1 VTLENV
7 ATMAIEDESFQP
19 YKTPKN
25 RQATGLWTGLALILF
40 LVSMIAFAVTAG
52 GGGLVSVAGLIA
64 IVSLIVCLVSAW
76 FAIRLVLAMNR
87 VEDFHRLRIGA
98 SDGRQL
104 TLVDDNR
111 TVLENIRDTIRN
123 KIDTNDFETEGVFD
137 LDTDT
142 VKLSTD
148 PEPEPDADPEEIVRE
163 AWSVPDAEAAD
174 EPETNEAEEA
184 TEPDFEPEDEIVL
197 GEDDDKELEEKL
209 AALLKG
215 EDAKAD

>member
-1 VTLENV
+1 
-7 ATMAIEDESFQP
+7 M
-19 YKTPKN
+19 
-25 RQATGLWTGLALILF
+25 
-40 LVSMIAFAVTAG
+40 
-52 GGGLVSVAGLIA
+52 
-64 IVSLIVCLVSAW
+64 
-76 FAIRLVLAMNR
+76 AMNK

-111 TVLENIRDTIRN
+111 GVLEKIRDTIRN

-137 LDTDT
+137 LDSDT

-148 PEPEPDADPEEIVRE
+148 PEPEPEADPEEIVRE
-163 AWSVPDAEAAD
+163 AWSGPDVEESDSVEDKAD
-174 EPETNEAEEA
+174 ESEAVEG
-184 TEPDFEPEDEIVL
+184 PDFETEDEIVL